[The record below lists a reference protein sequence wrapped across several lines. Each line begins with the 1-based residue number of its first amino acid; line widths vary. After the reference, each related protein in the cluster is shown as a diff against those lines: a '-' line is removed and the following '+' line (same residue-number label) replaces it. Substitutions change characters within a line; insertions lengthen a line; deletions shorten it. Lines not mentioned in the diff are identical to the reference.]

1 MLLTSFSV
9 YFFDNMPTNN
19 LRSETNIITI
29 VTVLSFLYYFR
40 SKILRSFVNVCPIF
54 WDLLFSPFFGSRL
67 RKRLRVICLVSYGPL
82 DDGTEPRMY
91 EKEGID
97 GVRPVN
103 ICLEP
108 GEKLCLGG
116 KPLM

>member
-1 MLLTSFSV
+1 M
-9 YFFDNMPTNN
+9 M
-19 LRSETNIITI
+19 ITI
-29 VTVLSFLYYFR
+29 ALSLSFFYYFGSNR
-40 SKILRSFVNVCPIF
+40 KVFCSLLCPIF
-54 WDLLFSPFFGSRL
+54 AIVSLSLFFASRL

-82 DDGTEPRMY
+82 DDGAELRMY
-91 EKEGID
+91 EKEGVD